1 MMREQRPL
9 MSLRFRLLSAGV
21 LLLIILIMGTAG
33 FSLIEGWNPLYA
45 FYVTVITATT
55 VAFVDPRPLSA
66 SGQVF
71 NVFLAVFS
79 VIAFL
84 YVLSIVLQV
93 VVEGE
98 LGFLWSSQRM
108 RRRVATLRRHHIL
121 CGYGRAGREIA
132 AEFKERGVSFV
143 VIETT
148 LESLEALRLDGHL
161 FVQGDPAVDETLKN
175 AGITRAA
182 ALLAASDSDTQNTYI
197 TLAAKSL
204 CPNILVV
211 ARVGRRENEA
221 KLARAGADRVL
232 SPYRLAGRR
241 MALAALQP
249 LVGDFVDG
257 LAIPSRLSRLLGQ
270 VVVTAGSVL
279 DGKMLSEILT
289 PPQELVALAILRDSD
304 TVVVGPKEDEILHA
318 GDALL
323 LLGEEQQITEL
334 GKVHREP
341 I

>member
-1 MMREQRPL
+1 MKEQRPL
-9 MSLRFRLLSAGV
+9 MSLRFRLVSAGI
-21 LLLIILIMGTAG
+21 LLAVILIMGTTG

-84 YVLSIVLQV
+84 YVLSIVLQL

-98 LGFLWSSQRM
+98 LGFAWSAQRM
-108 RRRVATLRRHHIL
+108 RRRVAALRRHHIL

-132 AEFKERGVSFV
+132 AEFKERRVPFV

-148 LESLEALRLDGHL
+148 PESLEALRSDGHL
-161 FVQGDPAVDETLKN
+161 FVEGDPAVDRTLEE
-175 AGITRAA
+175 AGIDHALT
-182 ALLAASDSDTQNTYI
+182 LLAASDSDSQNTYI
-197 TLAAKSL
+197 TLAAKTL
-204 CPNILVV
+204 HPDVLVV
-211 ARVGRRENEA
+211 ARVGQPYNEA
-221 KLARAGADRVL
+221 KLVRASADRVI

-249 LVGDFVDG
+249 LVGDFLDTVAG
-257 LAIPSRLSRLLGQ
+257 LGAGSQLLTQVPVTAASPLEGKTLDEISGLSPGLVVLGVLREQ
-270 VVVTAGSVL
+270 EAVVVRPTAGETVREGDVL
-279 DGKMLSEILT
+279 LILGVEQRIT
-289 PPQELVALAILRDSD
+289 ALGAVNR
-304 TVVVGPKEDEILHA
+304 GPD
-318 GDALL
+318 
-323 LLGEEQQITEL
+323 
-334 GKVHREP
+334 
-341 I
+341 